1 MTDIVSEYVKSG
13 EPVPH
18 LVSVIFINSD
28 TVSRTQDSKLLKA
41 ACGLPISFV
50 LVSIE
55 DTFDSLRLFDKGVNS
70 SFDNVH
76 YTSIP
81 EVLRKMKATSVAGE
95 KEAVAVVVDMFSE
108 LQKQHDVMVER
119 GLVQK

>member
-1 MTDIVSEYVKSG
+1 MTDIVVEYVKNK

-18 LVSVIFINSD
+18 LVAVIFVNSD
-28 TVSRTQDSKLLKA
+28 TVSRTMDSKLLKE

-55 DTFDSLRLFDKGVNS
+55 DTFESLRLFDKGVNS

-81 EVLRKMKATSVAGE
+81 EVLRKIKSTSVAGE
-95 KEAVAVVVDMFSE
+95 KESVAIVADMFSE
-108 LQKQHDVMVER
+108 LQKQHDTMVQR
-119 GLVQK
+119 RLVEK